1 MQHIDRDKPLL
12 SSHDVRALFQ
22 LLGELRELG
31 KEPDQWRAQLA
42 SGLAKLC
49 GTRLTSAAE
58 LVVRV
63 GVPTSATHCGHYVE
77 CLHERSEGLSAEQS
91 ASFLREVLDLPG
103 EADPAFPAM
112 LPLYGT
118 SFTRTRQQLASDS
131 DWYGSSAANE
141 CFRRYDCDD
150 YIKSMEPVALPG
162 GAQLL
167 CGITLYRGWRER
179 PFGER
184 ERSLVALL
192 HEQLAVD
199 WREAHGDLPELRDMA
214 PRLRQ
219 TCGLLMRGLSEKEV
233 AAELDLS
240 THTVHQ
246 YVKEL
251 YRRMHVRSRGEL
263 HARFANRARPL
274 VNLASPAR
282 A

>member
-1 MQHIDRDKPLL
+1 MQESDHKPLL
-12 SSHDVRALFQ
+12 SSHDVRALFRLQ
-22 LLGELRELG
+22 GELRELG
-31 KEPDQWRAQLA
+31 NDPDQWRAQLA

-49 GTRLTSAAE
+49 GTRLASATE

-63 GVPTSATHCGHYVE
+63 GAPTDATHCGHYVE

-91 ASFLREVLDLPG
+91 ATFQREVLDLPG
-103 EADPAFPAM
+103 ESDPAFPAM

-118 SFTRTRQQLASDS
+118 SFTRARQQLASDR
-131 DWYGSSAANE
+131 DWYGSSAAND

-150 YIKSMEPVALPG
+150 YIKSMEPIDLPG
-162 GAQLL
+162 GTSLL

-184 ERSLVALL
+184 ERALVALL
-192 HEQLAVD
+192 HEQLAAD
-199 WREAHGDLPELRDMA
+199 WREAHAEPRELRDMS

-219 TCGLLMRGLSEKEV
+219 TCSLLMRGLSEKEV

-251 YRRMHVRSRGEL
+251 YRRMQVRSRGEL
-263 HARFANRARPL
+263 HARLADRPRAL
-274 VNLASPAR
+274 VNLAFPAR
-282 A
+282 M